1 MMKVSI
7 TVEKIEK
14 GVYRI
19 STDKDS
25 TYVYVSNRERAI
37 RAAMSFLAEEIF
49 VSTCNEWKI
58 GDVEE
63 IEIDKDHKVYHKL
76 VGEEE

>member
-1 MMKVSI
+1 MKVSI

-19 STDKDS
+19 STDKDKQ
-25 TYVYVSNRERAI
+25 YVYASNKERAI
-37 RAAMSFLAEEIF
+37 RTAMSFLAEEIF
-49 VSTCNEWKI
+49 VSTCKEWKN

-63 IEIDKDHKVYHKL
+63 IEIDKVHKVYHKL

>member
-1 MMKVSI
+1 MKVSI

-19 STDKDS
+19 STDKDEQ
-25 TYVYVSNRERAI
+25 YVYVSNRERAI
-37 RAAMSFLAEEIF
+37 RAAMSILAEEIF
-49 VSTCNEWKI
+49 VSTCNEWKN
-58 GDVEE
+58 GDLEE
-63 IEIDKDHKVYHKL
+63 IEIDKVHKVYHKL